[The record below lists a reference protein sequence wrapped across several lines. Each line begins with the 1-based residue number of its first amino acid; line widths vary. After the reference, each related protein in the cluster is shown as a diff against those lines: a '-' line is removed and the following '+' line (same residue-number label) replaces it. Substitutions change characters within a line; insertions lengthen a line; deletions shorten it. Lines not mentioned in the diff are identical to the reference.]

1 MNLDALIG
9 GTAPLWASGE
19 TFDQYQVVKSPA
31 ASGALYIR
39 ITAAGSGAT
48 DPASDTTNYRPF
60 LGRAIKSIQRGTIAI
75 SSATSNTATI
85 TSVDT
90 AKTELRV
97 LGYTVN
103 SAGDQQYVPRVVLTN
118 ATTITATRVA
128 NDSISTTVSWELT
141 EYY

>member
-1 MNLDALIG
+1 M
-9 GTAPLWASGE
+9 
-19 TFDQYQVVKSPA
+19 
-31 ASGALYIR
+31 
-39 ITAAGSGAT
+39 
-48 DPASDTTNYRPF
+48 
-60 LGRAIKSIQRGTIAI
+60 
-75 SSATSNTATI
+75 
-85 TSVDT
+85 DT